1 METNRFSFFKSPINN
16 THPYSEVTLV
26 DIYNYIKGDSAAQ
39 NTQNLRKITD
49 KKQAQK
55 FKCYNFDYCTFSGVF
70 SERKDKHLVEHSNL
84 LCIDFD
90 GLYSYECAT
99 TRNEQNAMSVELLRY
114 KLLQDEYFETMLL
127 FRSPSGNGLKW
138 VIPIEVRDTKSAF
151 YASHLDYFQAVEK
164 YIRQTYR
171 IQIDASGKDVSRAC
185 YLPHDQSVFINPLLL
200 EP

>member
-1 METNRFSFFKSPINN
+1 METNRFSFFKSPIQN

-39 NTQNLRKITD
+39 NTQNLRKIAD

-55 FKCYNFDYCTFSGVF
+55 FKCCNFDYCTFSGVF

-99 TRNEQNAMSVELLRY
+99 ARNEQNAMSVELLRY

-171 IQIDASGKDVSRAC
+171 IQIDTSGKDVSRAC
-185 YLPHDQSVFINPLLL
+185 YLPHDQSVFINPHLL